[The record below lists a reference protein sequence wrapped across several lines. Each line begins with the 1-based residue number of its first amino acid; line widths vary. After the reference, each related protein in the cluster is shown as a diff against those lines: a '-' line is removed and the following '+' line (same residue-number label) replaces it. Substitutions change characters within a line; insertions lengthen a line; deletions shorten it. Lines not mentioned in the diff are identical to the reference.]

1 MNCREAEELFDL
13 HVDGGLDAATSRIL
27 ENHLQGCSSC
37 RTAHDAVKAESELLR
52 QALQAD
58 LSSAA
63 QIARIQARVH
73 EGIRPAALV
82 VSIGEWVMA
91 VLGILLGLLVLVW
104 GSFDSTGVR
113 EAVSLS
119 LNPRGGLLVAIPT
132 VLVAALGVLA
142 VIVVQ
147 PLLLRINEQE

>member
-13 HVDGGLDAATSRIL
+13 HADGGLDAATSRSL
-27 ENHLQGCSSC
+27 ENHLERCSSC
-37 RTAHDAVKAESELLR
+37 RTAYDAVKAESELLR
-52 QALQAD
+52 RALEAD

-63 QIARIQARVH
+63 QIARIEVRVY
-73 EGIRPAALV
+73 EGIRPALM